1 MWRKKSKTER
11 SKPREEKTKGIA
23 EKGGAKSTTQSKM
36 PTSRIFEGDR
46 TLWIIFT
53 VLLVISILVVYS
65 SMAKM
70 TYDATSKMSL
80 FDALQKQVVFV
91 IGAVILIFVVHKIDY
106 KVYMR
111 WTYLF
116 YLVCVICTVAVYFVG
131 EKTNDAARWLSIGP
145 IKFQPSEALKI
156 ATILMLARVMESRQA
171 TINRLKIIPT
181 SFKLRS
187 PKQREILRK
196 NTIPLLGPV
205 LLSCIVIIPAHTSS
219 ALIVFIISI
228 IMLYIGRVSIRE
240 IVKFCLVIG
249 VIGAMGLGA
258 MELADK
264 GRVDIAARRIE
275 RWGNEWFGDTQAR
288 SISDISDTQRALIAI
303 HNGGLVGEGAGQS
316 TSRVLVTHPESDY
329 AYAFFVSEYG
339 IIMGLILMLLYIWI
353 FFRAMDIGQQCTT
366 PFPTLMTLGLGLLIT
381 AQALLHILVQVNFLP
396 ETGQILPFI
405 SRGGSSLLLSTLS
418 LGMIISVSRTNYNK
432 RFQR

>member
-1 MWRKKSKTER
+1 MFWSKGDKAKKRGTATPASEASKR
-11 SKPREEKTKGIA
+11 AKGVKPEEILP
-23 EKGGAKSTTQSKM
+23 S
-36 PTSRIFEGDR
+36 SRIFEGDR

-70 TYDATSKMSL
+70 TYDATLKMSL

-91 IGAVILIFVVHKIDY
+91 IGAVMLIFIVHKIDY

-116 YLVCVICTVAVYFVG
+116 YLICIICTVATYFIG
-131 EKTNDAARWLSIGP
+131 EKTNEAARWLSIGP

-156 ATILMLARVMESRQA
+156 ATILTLARVMESRQA
-171 TINRLKIIPT
+171 TINTLKIIPT
-181 SFKLRS
+181 SFRLRS
-187 PKQREILRK
+187 PKQREIIRK

-205 LLSCIVIIPAHTSS
+205 LLSCIVIVPAHTSS

-228 IMLYIGRVSIRE
+228 IMLYIGRVNLGE
-240 IVKFCLVIG
+240 ITKFCLVIG
-249 VIGAMGLGA
+249 LIGALGLGA
-258 MELADK
+258 MEAAGA
-264 GRVDIAARRIE
+264 GRIDIAKRRIE
-275 RWGNEWFGDTQAR
+275 RWGNEWFGSTEAR

-303 HNGGLVGEGAGQS
+303 HNGKLVGEGAGQS

-339 IIMGLILMLLYIWI
+339 IILGLILMLLYIWI

-418 LGMIISVSRTNYNK
+418 LGMIISVSRTNHNK
-432 RFQR
+432 RLQR